1 MDYRSVAVLGPFL
14 VPLGAFAVAIAAIVS
29 GAWRSAQAR
38 QIKGQ
43 ERMAMLA
50 RGMPVSEIEKL
61 LGSKGEEEQ
70 RSPKDPLRSLAN
82 ARRAALVLISSGLGI
97 VVFGVLLAVIV
108 RTREVLTVAA
118 LGLVPIAIGIG
129 FWIDY
134 RLQQREMSRFGLE
147 LGADVVRGGGGV

>member
-1 MDYRSVAVLGPFL
+1 MDAGTAAVTAPFL

-50 RGMPVSEIEKL
+50 RGMSVDDIEKL
-61 LGSKGEEEQ
+61 LGPKGEEEL
-70 RSPKDPLRSLAN
+70 RVPKDPLRSLAN

-97 VVFGVLLAVIV
+97 AAFGVVLALLV
-108 RTREVLTVAA
+108 REREVFVVAA
-118 LGLVPIAIGIG
+118 LGLVPIAIGLG

-147 LGADVVRGGGGV
+147 VGADVVRGGRAV

>member
-1 MDYRSVAVLGPFL
+1 MDAGTAAVTAPFL

-38 QIKGQ
+38 QVKAQ

-50 RGMPVSEIEKL
+50 RGMSVADIEKL
-61 LGSKGEEEQ
+61 LGAKGEEEQ
-70 RSPKDPLRSLAN
+70 TDPMRSLAN

-97 VVFGVLLAVIV
+97 VVFGVLLALIV
-108 RTREVLTVAA
+108 RTREVFVVAA

-147 LGADVVRGGGGV
+147 LGADVLVK